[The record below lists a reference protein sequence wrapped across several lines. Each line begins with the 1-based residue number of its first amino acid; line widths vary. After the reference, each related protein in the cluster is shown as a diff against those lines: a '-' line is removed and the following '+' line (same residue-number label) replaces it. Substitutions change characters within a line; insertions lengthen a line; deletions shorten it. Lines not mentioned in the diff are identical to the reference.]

1 MEKKNVILPRKNLV
15 HDELLSDEMV
25 SAFAFS
31 SVGCHYM
38 KKVDGNIEMKN
49 SDMDNVCYVS
59 DFGVFK
65 YKVRKSCKIYGA
77 AAYFHSKYKLLCIY
91 VSHLDKQ
98 YYPMMVKCG
107 NMQNIF
113 IKQCLFM

>member
-59 DFGVFK
+59 DFG
-65 YKVRKSCKIYGA
+65 G
-77 AAYFHSKYKLLCIY
+77 
-91 VSHLDKQ
+91 VSNIKFVNHVKF
-98 YYPMMVKCG
+98 MVLQHIFI
-107 NMQNIF
+107 QNINYYVYMYH
-113 IKQCLFM
+113 I